1 MNCMPF
7 TYDIYYSYWSYFKWP
22 ALLCFSCCWNRNS
35 EEIVY
40 KNCWC
45 IWLFGSS
52 ESWRMYVLIMIILWI
67 AGLLVVSTSYL
78 KVFQWCECIDFVVAD
93 STFTE
98 SVGIV
103 FSYIFLIIYSPSVL
117 LLCWLGSRK
126 GIRPVKSEWWG
137 TGICLEWGA
146 NDLRMVQ
153 LMPLVPCCLLLQWN
167 PEWFT
172 FLVPAYRGC
181 PGKKA
186 VKWMS

>member
-137 TGICLEWGA
+137 TGYLSGVRCKWFAYGPADATGTLLSLAPVKSGMVYLSGA
-146 NDLRMVQ
+146 GLPR
-153 LMPLVPCCLLLQWN
+153 LSW
-167 PEWFT
+167 
-172 FLVPAYRGC
+172 
-181 PGKKA
+181 KKGR
-186 VKWMS
+186 